1 MDVRLP
7 GFGGSGWYVLCT
19 TMYARQ
25 RTLIINFVGSYAKNW
40 FSFSPYLRSVPLAAA
55 IQEPLMAAL
64 PDPGPEENLPV
75 DPDKRNGGC
84 GVIFDDKLYM
94 WGGETLDV
102 LLPDDDLELE
112 EGEEPLEAVEVIENL
127 PRPDDPKH
135 PFDVLDLSRMAW
147 SRQSTSAKHPGEEDD
162 EIPPEEIPAVG
173 LGSSF
178 LLDPEAE
185 CFLLFSGYNDLQFDA
200 KVYRIFPG
208 EWKWDILEPAT
219 DVKPT
224 PRYLTGAII
233 HNNRLCTFG
242 GVSVPIRNGKVCAK
256 KGGRRCS

>member
-1 MDVRLP
+1 
-7 GFGGSGWYVLCT
+7 
-19 TMYARQ
+19 
-25 RTLIINFVGSYAKNW
+25 
-40 FSFSPYLRSVPLAAA
+40 
-55 IQEPLMAAL
+55 MAAL
-64 PDPGPEENLPV
+64 PDPEPEENLPV

-84 GVIFDDKLYM
+84 GVIFDDKLYV

-127 PRPDDPKH
+127 PRPDDPEH

-147 SRQSTSAKHPGEEDD
+147 SQQSTSAKHPGEEDD

-173 LGSSF
+173 LGSSL

-233 HNNRLCTFG
+233 HDNRLCTFG
-242 GVSVPIRNGKVCAK
+242 GVSVPIRNGKDPGARYVPK
-256 KGGRRCS
+256 KEDGVVLDYGWNNEYFEMDLQTSENAIRCICSYTCIIIA